1 MKQIDVLIVE
11 DSFYSADLNVREIKK
26 AGFKIQYQI
35 VASKKAMQEAL
46 RNKQWDII
54 LSDNYMPGFSALQAL
69 EVRNQENCKT
79 PFIIVSEVMLDKDI
93 KTAIEGGCHSYIT
106 KECLNMLGQQM
117 KEIFE
122 IPYD

>member
-11 DSFYSADLNVREIKK
+11 DSFYSADLNIREIKK

-46 RNKQWDII
+46 RYKQWDII

-93 KTAIEGGCHSYIT
+93 KTAIEGGCHRYIT
-106 KECLNMLGQQM
+106 KECLNMLGQQV
-117 KEIFE
+117 KEIIEF
-122 IPYD
+122 PSD